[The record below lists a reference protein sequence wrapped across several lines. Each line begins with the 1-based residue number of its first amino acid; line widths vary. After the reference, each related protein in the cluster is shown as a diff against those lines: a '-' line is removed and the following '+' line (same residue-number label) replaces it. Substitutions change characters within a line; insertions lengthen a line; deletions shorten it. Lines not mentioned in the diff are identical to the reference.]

1 MKTIELLKPLPI
13 KRDEERHQ
21 YVNIETGQ
29 WLSYSTTGVCN
40 DLSEEDKENIEKY
53 RFMWQPRGEKVHE
66 CLAERMLGN
75 TVDID
80 AGEYWQWVQPLLTHE
95 LFTHFQPMAVEHM
108 MSIPDK
114 SVGGQLDLLG
124 YDTKTKQ
131 IRLIDLKTKGNSKY
145 DIRKRFKEGMIEIE
159 DVYINPFP
167 EENTVVKQYWKEPY
181 STDKQLG
188 CYIEMLKLNYG
199 LVPDVCNTIWA
210 YEGRC
215 ILNNDQPTER
225 CLTAWQEAWEKFEA
239 KQELF

>member
-13 KRDEERHQ
+13 KRDEKRHQ

-29 WLSYSTTGVCN
+29 WMSYSTTEVCN
-40 DLSEEDKENIEKY
+40 ELTEEAKENIEKY

-66 CLAERMLGN
+66 CLAEKMLGN
-75 TVDID
+75 GEIDVD
-80 AGEYWQWVQPLLTHE
+80 EYGAWIEPLLQHE

-131 IRLIDLKTKGNSKY
+131 IRLIDLKTKGKYSY
-145 DIRKRFKEGMIEIE
+145 DIKKRFKDGMIHLE
-159 DVYINPFP
+159 DLDM
-167 EENTVVKQYWKEPY
+167 YWKEPY

-188 CYIEMLKLNYG
+188 CYVEMLKLNYD

>member
-13 KRDEERHQ
+13 KRDEKRHQ

-29 WLSYSTTGVCN
+29 WMSYSTTEVCN
-40 DLSEEDKENIEKY
+40 ELTEEAKENIEKY

-66 CLAERMLGN
+66 CLAEKMLGSGEID
-75 TVDID
+75 VD
-80 AGEYWQWVQPLLTHE
+80 EYGAWVEPLLQHE

-131 IRLIDLKTKGNSKY
+131 IRLIDLKTKGKYSY
-145 DIRKRFKEGMIEIE
+145 DIKKRFKDGMIHLE
-159 DVYINPFP
+159 DLDM
-167 EENTVVKQYWKEPY
+167 YWKEPY

-188 CYIEMLKLNYG
+188 CYVEMLKLNYG
-199 LVPDVCNTIWA
+199 ITPDVCNTIWA

-215 ILNNDQPTER
+215 ILNIDQPTER

>member
-29 WLSYSTTGVCN
+29 WMSYSTTGVCN
-40 DLSEEDKENIEKY
+40 ELTEEAKENIEKY

-66 CLAERMLGN
+66 CLAEKMLGSGEID
-75 TVDID
+75 VD
-80 AGEYWQWVQPLLTHE
+80 EYGAWVEPLLQHE

-114 SVGGQLDLLG
+114 LVGGQLDLLG

-131 IRLIDLKTKGNSKY
+131 IRLIDLKTKGKYSY
-145 DIRKRFKEGMIEIE
+145 DIKKRFKDGMIHLE
-159 DVYINPFP
+159 DLDM
-167 EENTVVKQYWKEPY
+167 YWKEPY

-188 CYIEMLKLNYG
+188 CYVEMLKLNYD

>member
-1 MKTIELLKPLPI
+1 MKTFQLLKPLPI
-13 KRDEERHQ
+13 CRDEETHK
-21 YVNIETGQ
+21 YLNKETNQ
-29 WLSYSTTGVCN
+29 WLAYSTTEVCN
-40 DLSEEDKENIEKY
+40 ELTEEDKEAIESY
-53 RFMWQPRGEKVHE
+53 RYIWQPRGEKVHE
-66 CLAERMLGN
+66 CLQERMLGN

-80 AGEYWQWVQPLLTHE
+80 AGDYWEWVQPMLTHY
-95 LFTHFQPMAVEHM
+95 LFKHFEPMAVELM

-124 YDTKTKQ
+124 YDTKADK

-145 DIRKRFKEGMIEIE
+145 DIRKRGKDGMIHLE
-159 DVYINPFP
+159 DVDM
-167 EENTVVKQYWKEPY
+167 YWKEPY

-225 CLTAWQEAWEKFEA
+225 CEAAWQEAWTKFES

>member
-40 DLSEEDKENIEKY
+40 ELTEEAKENIEKY

-66 CLAERMLGN
+66 CLAEKMLGN
-75 TVDID
+75 GDID
-80 AGEYWQWVQPLLTHE
+80 FDEYGAWIEPLLQHE
-95 LFTHFQPMAVEHM
+95 LFTHFEPMAVEHM

-131 IRLIDLKTKGNSKY
+131 IRLIDLKTKGKYSY
-145 DIRKRFKEGMIEIE
+145 DIKKRFKDGMIHLE
-159 DVYINPFP
+159 DL
-167 EENTVVKQYWKEPY
+167 KMYWKEPY

-188 CYIEMLKLNYG
+188 CYVEMLKLNYD

>member
-21 YVNIETGQ
+21 YFNTETNQ

-40 DLSEEDKENIEKY
+40 ELTEEAKENIEKY
-53 RFMWQPRGEKVHE
+53 RFMWQPRGETVHE
-66 CLAERMLGN
+66 CLQESMLGSGE
-75 TVDID
+75 IK
-80 AGEYWQWVQPLLTHE
+80 AGEYWDWVEPLLSHE
-95 LFTHFQPMAVEHM
+95 LFTHFEPMAVELM

-131 IRLIDLKTKGNSKY
+131 IRLIDLKTKGKYSY
-145 DIRKRFKEGMIEIE
+145 DIKKRGKDGMIYIE
-159 DVYINPFP
+159 DL
-167 EENTVVKQYWKEPY
+167 KMYWKEPY
-181 STDKQLG
+181 LTDKQLG
-188 CYIEMLKLNYG
+188 CYVEMLKINYDI
-199 LVPDVCNTIWA
+199 VPDVCNTIWA

-225 CLTAWQEAWEKFEA
+225 CREAWQEAWEKFEA

>member
-13 KRDEERHQ
+13 RRDEERHQ

-40 DLSEEDKENIEKY
+40 ELTEEAKENIEKY

-66 CLAERMLGN
+66 CLQERMLGN

-80 AGEYWQWVQPLLTHE
+80 AGDYWEWVQPLLTHE

-131 IRLIDLKTKGNSKY
+131 IRLIDLKTKGKYSY
-145 DIRKRFKEGMIEIE
+145 DIKKRFKDGMIHLE
-159 DVYINPFP
+159 DLDM
-167 EENTVVKQYWKEPY
+167 YWQEPY

-188 CYIEMLKLNYG
+188 CYVEMLKLNYD

>member
-21 YVNIETGQ
+21 YFNTETNQ

-40 DLSEEDKENIEKY
+40 ELTEEAKENIEKY
-53 RFMWQPRGEKVHE
+53 RFMWQPRGETVHE
-66 CLAERMLGN
+66 CLQESMLGSGE
-75 TVDID
+75 IK
-80 AGEYWQWVQPLLTHE
+80 AGEYWDWVEPLLSHE
-95 LFTHFQPMAVEHM
+95 LFTHFELMAVELM

-131 IRLIDLKTKGNSKY
+131 IRLIDLKTKGKYSY
-145 DIRKRFKEGMIEIE
+145 DIKKRGKDGMI
-159 DVYINPFP
+159 YI
-167 EENTVVKQYWKEPY
+167 KDLDMYWKEPY
-181 STDKQLG
+181 LTDKQLG
-188 CYIEMLKLNYG
+188 CYVEMLKINYDI
-199 LVPDVCNTIWA
+199 VPDVCNTIWA

-225 CLTAWQEAWEKFEA
+225 CREAWQEAWEKFEA

>member
-40 DLSEEDKENIEKY
+40 ELTEEAKENIEKY

-66 CLAERMLGN
+66 CLAEKMLGSGEID
-75 TVDID
+75 VD
-80 AGEYWQWVQPLLTHE
+80 EYGAWVEPLLQHE

-131 IRLIDLKTKGNSKY
+131 IRLIDLKTKGKYSY
-145 DIRKRFKEGMIEIE
+145 DIKKRFKDGMIHLE
-159 DVYINPFP
+159 DLNM
-167 EENTVVKQYWKEPY
+167 YWKEPY

-188 CYIEMLKLNYG
+188 CYVEMLKLNYD
-199 LVPDVCNTIWA
+199 LTPDVCNTIWA
-210 YEGRC
+210 YKGRC

>member
-13 KRDEERHQ
+13 RRDEKTHQ
-21 YVNIETGQ
+21 YVNVETGQ
-29 WLSYSTTGVCN
+29 WFSYSTTGVCN
-40 DLSEEDKENIEKY
+40 ELTEEAKENIEKY

-66 CLAERMLGN
+66 CLAEKMLGN
-75 TVDID
+75 GEIDVDEY
-80 AGEYWQWVQPLLTHE
+80 GEWIEPLLQHE

-131 IRLIDLKTKGNSKY
+131 IRLIDLKTKGKYSY
-145 DIRKRFKEGMIEIE
+145 DIKKRFKDGMIHLE
-159 DVYINPFP
+159 DLDM
-167 EENTVVKQYWKEPY
+167 YWKEPY

-188 CYIEMLKLNYG
+188 CYVEMLKLNYD

-215 ILNNDQPTER
+215 ILNIDQPTER

>member
-40 DLSEEDKENIEKY
+40 ELTEEAKENIEKY

-66 CLAERMLGN
+66 CLAEKMLGSGEID
-75 TVDID
+75 VD
-80 AGEYWQWVQPLLTHE
+80 EYGAWVEPLLQHE

-131 IRLIDLKTKGNSKY
+131 IRLIDLKTKGKYSY
-145 DIRKRFKEGMIEIE
+145 DIKKRFKDGMIHLE
-159 DVYINPFP
+159 DLNM
-167 EENTVVKQYWKEPY
+167 YWKEPY

-188 CYIEMLKLNYG
+188 CYVEMLKLNYD
-199 LVPDVCNTIWA
+199 LIPDVCNTIWA
-210 YEGRC
+210 FEGRC
-215 ILNNDQPTER
+215 ILNIDQPTER

>member
-21 YVNIETGQ
+21 YFNTETNQ

-40 DLSEEDKENIEKY
+40 ELTEEAKENIEKY
-53 RFMWQPRGEKVHE
+53 RFMWQPRGETVHE
-66 CLAERMLGN
+66 CLQESMLGSGE
-75 TVDID
+75 IK
-80 AGEYWQWVQPLLTHE
+80 AGEYWDWVEPLLSHE
-95 LFTHFQPMAVEHM
+95 LFTHFEPMAVELM

-131 IRLIDLKTKGNSKY
+131 IRLIDLKTKGKYSY
-145 DIRKRFKEGMIEIE
+145 DIKKRGKDGMI
-159 DVYINPFP
+159 YI
-167 EENTVVKQYWKEPY
+167 KDLDMYWKEPY
-181 STDKQLG
+181 LTDKQLG
-188 CYIEMLKLNYG
+188 CYVEMLKINYDI
-199 LVPDVCNTIWA
+199 VPDVCNTIWA

-225 CLTAWQEAWEKFEA
+225 CREAWKGAWEKFEA

>member
-13 KRDEERHQ
+13 KRDEKRHQ

-29 WLSYSTTGVCN
+29 WMSYSTTEVCN
-40 DLSEEDKENIEKY
+40 ELTEEAKENIEKY

-66 CLAERMLGN
+66 CLAEKMLGSGEID
-75 TVDID
+75 VD
-80 AGEYWQWVQPLLTHE
+80 EYGAWVEPLLQHE

-114 SVGGQLDLLG
+114 LVGGQLDLLG

-131 IRLIDLKTKGNSKY
+131 IRLIDLKTKGKY
-145 DIRKRFKEGMIEIE
+145 SYFLKKRKKDGLLHIE
-159 DVYINPFP
+159 DLDM
-167 EENTVVKQYWKEPY
+167 YWKEPY

-188 CYIEMLKLNYG
+188 CYVEMLKINYDI
-199 LVPDVCNTIWA
+199 VPDVCNTIWA